1 MKQSKKVLSWLL
13 ILAMVLSMVPA
24 MAFGATG
31 TETWKA
37 VDFESITSQDTIA
50 ITMSK
55 DGATYVLPTVGE
67 GGSKQPLAYTA
78 TAAGDSLTTPGGAEE
93 FGWTVTA
100 TEGGYYITTGDKY
113 LYVTA
118 NNNGVRVGA
127 TQSVWTLVDGYL
139 SAQDSKPVARY
150 LGVYE
155 AEKSDWR
162 CYTRTDT
169 NIAGQTIGFWTLE
182 GEAENTDPTETEPT
196 KPTETEP
203 PTETTKPTTGEVSGS
218 KYVIAAKVGEVYY
231 AMSNTFAKKTDAA
244 EITVTDGKVSA
255 EDVGA
260 YVIELA
266 EVDGGWT
273 VKGSAGYLTYKSGTD
288 LGTSAD
294 PYIWNISDGM
304 NGSYRMTASTANT
317 RGLLYRAGEVNKFGG
332 YAVSNAKEGSTEYFD
347 VELLPIDGEVIL
359 PPTETTQPTET
370 TKPTET
376 EPPVESTNPNEPAG
390 TKYVIAAKVGE
401 DYYAMSNTFAGKIPG
416 TVIPVTDGKV
426 SGDDAGAYAV
436 ILSQVSG
443 GYTIYANGTY
453 LTYKSNTN
461 LGTSAEPYVWVLSA
475 GVNGSSRL
483 TSAAESKR
491 GIVFRAG
498 TYNQFAAY
506 AVSNAEAGSTEYFD
520 LELLP
525 IEGEIVAPTVPPTPP
540 APTEPQCYKP
550 KATPAAGY
558 VEKGTQVSFSCSTK
572 GSWVVYHTGD
582 GNWTKF
588 EDPITI
594 TEDITFTAKSQ
605 AEGYLDSAEV
615 KFEYIAYTVGEQEAI
630 QVTDLSELASGDKII
645 IVAKDYNFSLGTEQ
659 RNNNRGLGNVVKMN
673 NICRYDDAT
682 QILTLEAGTTED
694 TFALYT
700 GEGYL
705 FAPVD
710 SGNYLRTN
718 DDKTDNGSFTITI
731 NEDGSASIV
740 SIAAKDQTVLCYNTS
755 KIFSLYAPAK
765 VQKPVCIY
773 KLSGQDRPAL
783 PENGD
788 TVVLYNLAA
797 RGVLSAAQGAAL
809 KTVGAT
815 LTAEGADCTNG
826 AFLFKVEKNGEA
838 YRFYNESFGY
848 LCAKGNTLSYS
859 LVAENEANWT
869 AEAYNGGYKLL
880 SSEGKTLLGQT
891 GSAKVGTQTGDRDT
905 ATFHFY
911 PCSNTVLTDGVVNM
925 PRIDFGNPS
934 PANAGQDYL
943 LHFTVD
949 AVFGVKEV
957 EATLAGTKLEINRSY
972 GRYAISI
979 PAAMIVGTALEITAK
994 GEDNKG
1000 VAMSATILVGVKDE
1014 PMISDLKPVANSQ
1027 TKENKKPEI
1036 SAKLTNAGENPIVTM
1051 TVNGEAVAATYA
1063 DGMVSYKPTSN
1074 LADGRTVVILTVT
1087 RQDGKTA
1094 TKKWSFTVGE
1104 AKYTMLF
1111 GQLHAHTGEY
1121 SDGAGTLAGALDYIA
1136 GLPQDAN
1143 VDFVAFTD
1151 HSNYFDTAAAPNP
1164 EDALYDLDL
1173 CTPDSAAKWTTY
1185 KDTLAQFNKDH
1196 AGELVLI
1203 PGFEMT
1209 WSGGPGHMNTFV
1221 TEGIVS
1227 RNNKTLNNKSADAGM
1242 RAYYELISR
1251 EEGEEGI
1258 TQLNHPGTTFGNF
1271 SDFAYWTPE
1280 ADART
1285 YLVEVGNGEGAIGSA
1300 GYFPSYEQ
1308 YTMALDKGW
1317 HLAPTNNQD
1326 NHKGKWGNANE
1337 ARDVILA
1344 EDFTEEAIYDAI
1356 RNYRVYATE
1365 DRNLEITYTVN
1376 ELPMGTII
1384 ENVPETLNF
1393 SISIKDPDAA
1403 DSISSIELIVN
1414 SGKVAYTWNMVE
1426 ELASGVFTAELEPD
1440 YSYYY
1445 VRVIQADK
1453 DIAVTAP
1460 VWVGENLKL
1469 GIREATS
1476 DADIAVVGEEL
1487 NIQTTFYNEEQA
1499 DAIVKNIVY
1508 TVNGSQVLYV
1518 DEEVHLISAGS
1529 DMTVSL
1535 PYTPEEAKLL
1545 NIGITA
1551 TLEYDGKEY
1560 VFTASVELDVTSAD
1574 EVAYM
1579 GIDASHLNEYVSGK
1593 YAQMMG
1599 NFATL
1604 AKEAN
1609 IRTKQL
1615 NSSADLIAAC
1625 KDERMTVL
1633 VLNVPTRQLTQAKV
1647 YSAEELA
1654 ALKAFNDRGGALI
1667 LSGFADAK
1675 DGLDPHM
1682 AATQNALLE
1691 ALGSALRLADDS
1703 AREGSYNGLYAYAFG
1718 EDEIAAGLEDS
1729 VYYYNGSTVYVVDA
1743 QGQPVDTLPDT
1754 VNGVLYGNY
1763 KTESRDEDKDGFGVS
1778 AVPKYNYN
1786 DPTYG
1791 AQPRYLLMAAERMED
1806 KGMIFVS
1813 GVPFMNDYNIVFPAE
1828 NGNNALA
1835 QNLLKAVNPVRLT
1848 DIAEVRKQTE
1858 VGYTFTIQGTV
1869 TSNASGYDKDTA
1881 FFDCIYVQDE
1891 TAGIN
1896 CFPVA
1901 GEFKIG
1907 DVVQI
1912 KGQTEFY
1919 VGEPELQVQTI
1930 EKLGETTPVEP
1941 VEITAAQLNDR
1952 SVEGSLITLKG
1963 FVTKITMANGL
1974 VESIYVIDAE
1984 GTVGRAFI
1992 DGYITANNEVKDLA
2006 VGRAISVTGVASYDN
2021 TYAIEHDSY
2030 ARIRVRDRADIVT
2043 SDHEHTVA
2051 TLEAVAPTC
2060 TETGLTEGQYCSV
2073 CAMVLKAQEEIP
2085 ATGHTMADGTCTV
2098 CGYEEPKEEP
2108 FPFTDVPETEWYR
2121 EAVEYVFE
2129 NKLMNGMNATTYA
2142 PQKTLTRAML
2152 VTILYRMAGSPEV
2165 EIDNVFT
2172 DVAEGQWYTEA
2183 ILWGYDNGIV
2193 MGMGKGLF
2201 APNNAVTREQ
2211 MVTFLYRYAKYAGYD
2226 LSKAETTDLSDYVD
2240 ADTVSDYAV
2249 DAFAWAVGEGI
2260 VNGLGKNNLGPKG
2273 TATRAQVAQ
2282 VIMKFHRMAK

>member
-1 MKQSKKVLSWLL
+1 MKQSRRVFSWLL

-31 TETWKA
+31 TTTWRA
-37 VDFESITSQDTIA
+37 VNFESITSQDTVA

-55 DGATYVLPTVGE
+55 NGVTYVLPTVGE

-78 TAAGDSLTTPGGAEE
+78 TVDGDTLSTTGSAAD

-100 TEGGYYITTGDKY
+100 TEGGFYITAGGKY

-118 NNNGVRVGA
+118 SNNGVRVGN
-127 TQSVWTLVDGYL
+127 TQSVWTLADGYL
-139 SAQDSKPVARY
+139 SAQDSKATPRY

-155 AEKSDWR
+155 GETPDWR

-169 NIAGQTIGFWTLE
+169 NIAGQTIGFWTVE
-182 GEAENTDPTETEPT
+182 GESTDPTDPTDPTETDPTETDPTETDPTTQPTETDPTTQPTETEPT
-196 KPTETEP
+196 TQPTEADSNEP
-203 PTETTKPTTGEVSGS
+203 AGK
-218 KYVIAAKVGEVYY
+218 KYVIAAKVGE
-231 AMSNTFAKKTDAA
+231 
-244 EITVTDGKVSA
+244 I
-255 EDVGA
+255 
-260 YVIELA
+260 
-266 EVDGGWT
+266 
-273 VKGSAGYLTYKSGTD
+273 
-288 LGTSAD
+288 
-294 PYIWNISDGM
+294 
-304 NGSYRMTASTANT
+304 
-317 RGLLYRAGEVNKFGG
+317 
-332 YAVSNAKEGSTEYFD
+332 
-347 VELLPIDGEVIL
+347 
-359 PPTETTQPTET
+359 
-370 TKPTET
+370 
-376 EPPVESTNPNEPAG
+376 
-390 TKYVIAAKVGE
+390 
-401 DYYAMSNTFAGKIPG
+401 YYAMSNTFAGKISG
-416 TVIPVTDGKV
+416 TPVTVTDGKV
-426 SGDDAGAYAV
+426 SGDDAGAYA
-436 ILSQVSG
+436 ITLSEVSG
-443 GYTIYANGTY
+443 GYTVYAGGNY
-453 LTYKSNTN
+453 LTYKSGTN
-461 LGTSAEPYVWVLSA
+461 FGTSAEPYVWVLSA

-483 TSAAESKR
+483 TSAADAKR

-498 TYNQFAAY
+498 TYNQFGAY
-506 AVSNAEAGSTEYFD
+506 AVSNAEAGSTEYYD
-520 LELLP
+520 VEILP
-525 IEGEIVAPTVPPTPP
+525 VEGEIGEV
-540 APTEPQCYKP
+540 PTETTEPALPKCYKP

-558 VEKGTQVSFSCSTK
+558 VEYGTEVTLSCSTK
-572 GSWVVYHTGD
+572 DSKILYHTGD
-582 GNWTKF
+582 GNWTEYTTAF
-588 EDPITI
+588 VI
-594 TEDITFTAKSQ
+594 TEDITITAKSQ
-605 AEGYLDSAEV
+605 AEGKLDSDEV
-615 KFEYIAYTVGEQEAI
+615 AFAYIVYTVGDQDAVL
-630 QVTDLSELASGDKII
+630 VTDLSELASGDRII
-645 IVAKDYNFSLGTEQ
+645 IVAKDYNFALGTEQ
-659 RNNNRGLGNVVKMN
+659 RNNNRGLGNVVKMD

-682 QILTLEAGTTED
+682 QILTLEAGTTDD
-694 TFALYT
+694 TYALFT

-718 DDKTDNGSFTITI
+718 DDKTENGSFTITF
-731 NEDGSASIV
+731 NEDGSASVV

-755 KIFSLYAPAK
+755 KLFSLYAPTK

-773 KLSGQDRPAL
+773 KLAGQERPGL

-797 RGVLSAAQGAAL
+797 RGVLSAAQGTAL

-826 AFLFKVEKNGEA
+826 AFLFKVEKNGEY
-838 YRFYNESFGY
+838 YRFSNDAFGY
-848 LCAKGNTLSYS
+848 LCAKGNALSYS
-859 LVAENEANWT
+859 PVAEGEANWT
-869 AEAYNGGYKLL
+869 VEAYNGGYKLL
-880 SSEGKTLLGQT
+880 SSEGKALLGQT
-891 GSAKVGTQTGDRDT
+891 GSAKLGTQTGDRDT

-911 PCSNTVLTDGVVNM
+911 PCINSILTEGVVNM
-925 PRIDFGNPS
+925 PQIAFGNPS

-957 EATLAGTKLEINRSY
+957 EAALAGTKLEISQSY

-979 PAAMIVGTALEITAK
+979 PAEMIVGSSLEVTVK
-994 GEDNKG
+994 GVDNKG
-1000 VAMSATILVGVKDE
+1000 VSMSATVIVGVKDE

-1036 SAKLTNAGENPIVTM
+1036 SAKITNAGENPTITM
-1051 TVNGEAVAATYA
+1051 TLNGEAVAATYA
-1063 DGMVSYKPTSN
+1063 EGVVSYKPSSD
-1074 LADGRTVVILTVT
+1074 LAEGRTVVILTVT

-1104 AKYTMLF
+1104 AVYTMLF

-1121 SDGAGTLAGALDYIA
+1121 SDGAGTLAGALEYIA
-1136 GLPQDAN
+1136 GLPAEAN

-1173 CTPDSAAKWTTY
+1173 CTSESAAKWTTY
-1185 KDTLAQFNKDH
+1185 KETLAQFNKDH

-1344 EDFTEEAIYDAI
+1344 EDFTEEGIYDAI

-1365 DRNLEITYTVN
+1365 DRNLEILYTVN

-1384 ENVPETLNF
+1384 ENVPEVLNF

-1403 DSISSIELIVN
+1403 DSIASVELIVN
-1414 SGKVAYTWNMVE
+1414 SGKVAYTWDNAE
-1426 ELASGVFTAELEPD
+1426 ELASGLLTAELEPE

-1445 VRVIQADK
+1445 VRIVQADK

-1469 GIREATS
+1469 GVREAVS

-1518 DEEVHLISAGS
+1518 DNEVHLISAGS
-1529 DMTVSL
+1529 DVVVSL

-1551 TLEYDGKEY
+1551 TMEYDGKEY
-1560 VFTASVELDVTSAD
+1560 VFTASVELDVTPAD
-1574 EVAYM
+1574 EVVYM

-1625 KDERMTVL
+1625 KDERMAAI
-1633 VLNVPTRQLTQAKV
+1633 VLNAPTRQLTQAKI

-1654 ALKAFNDRGGALI
+1654 ALKAFNDRGGVLI
-1667 LSGFADAK
+1667 ISGFADAK
-1675 DGLDPHM
+1675 DALDPHV

-1691 ALGSALRLADDS
+1691 ALGSSLRLADDS

-1718 EDEIAAGLEDS
+1718 EDAIAEGLEDS
-1729 VYYYNGSTVYVVDA
+1729 VYYYNGSTLYAVDA
-1743 QGQPVDTLPDT
+1743 KGEAVDNLPAT
-1754 VNGVLYGNY
+1754 VGGVLYGNY
-1763 KTESRDEDKDGFGVS
+1763 KTESRDEDSDGFGVAS
-1778 AVPKYNYN
+1778 VPKYNYN
-1786 DPTYG
+1786 DPNYG
-1791 AQPRYLLMAAERMED
+1791 AQARYLLMAAERVEG
-1806 KGMIFVS
+1806 KGLIFVS
-1813 GVPFMNDYNIVFPAE
+1813 GVPFMNDYNILFPAE

-1835 QNLLKAVNPVRLT
+1835 QNLLKAVNPIRLT

-1901 GEFKIG
+1901 GDFKIG

-1919 VGEPELQVQTI
+1919 IGEPELQVQKI
-1930 EKLGETTPVEP
+1930 EKIGETTPVEP

-1963 FVTKITMANGL
+1963 VVTKITMANGL
-1974 VESIYVIDAE
+1974 VESIYIIDAE

-1992 DGYITANNEVKDLA
+1992 DGYITADNEVKDLE
-2006 VGRAISVTGVASYDN
+2006 VGRAITVTGVASYDN

-2030 ARIRVRDRADIVT
+2030 ARIRVRDRADIIT
-2043 SDHEHTVA
+2043 SAHEHTIAV
-2051 TLEAVAPTC
+2051 LEAVAPSC
-2060 TETGLTEGQYCSV
+2060 TETGLTEGQYCTVCGLTVTEQQILPAKGHTEVIDEAVAATCIATGLTEGKHCSV
-2073 CAMVLKAQEEIP
+2073 CGEILVKQETLP
-2085 ATGHTMADGTCTV
+2085 TTDHTVVDEVCTV
-2098 CGYEEPKEEP
+2098 CGEAFPDEAE
-2108 FPFTDVPETEWYR
+2108 FPFTDVPEDQWYR
-2121 EAVEYVFE
+2121 EAVEYVYR

-2152 VTILYRMAGSPEV
+2152 VTILYRMAGAPKVEV
-2165 EIDNVFT
+2165 EDVFT
-2172 DVAEGQWYTEA
+2172 DVPADQWYTEA
-2183 ILWGYDNGIV
+2183 VQWGYENGIV

-2201 APNNAVTREQ
+2201 APDKAVTREQ
-2211 MVTFLYRYAKYAGYD
+2211 MVTFLYRYAKLAGYD
-2226 LSKAETTDLSDYVD
+2226 MSKAETTDLSDYVD
-2240 ADTVSDYAV
+2240 AETVSDYAV

>member
-1 MKQSKKVLSWLL
+1 MKQSRRVFSWLL

-31 TETWKA
+31 TATWKP
-37 VDFESITSQDTIA
+37 VDFESITSQDTVA
-50 ITMSK
+50 ITMTK
-55 DGATYVLPTVGE
+55 NGVTYALPTVGE

-78 TAAGDSLTTPGGAEE
+78 TVAGDALTTPGSSAD
-93 FGWTVTA
+93 FGWNIMA
-100 TEGGYYITTGDKY
+100 TEGGYYITAGGKY

-118 NNNGVRVGA
+118 SNNGVRVGA

-139 SAQDSKPVARY
+139 SAQDSKATPRY

-155 AEKSDWR
+155 GATPDWR
-162 CYTRTDT
+162 CYTNTT
-169 NIAGQTIGFWTLE
+169 NNIAGQTIGFWTLE
-182 GEAENTDPTETEPT
+182 GEDENTDPTETEQPT
-196 KPTETEP
+196 ESFPDPTET
-203 PTETTKPTTGEVSGS
+203 
-218 KYVIAAKVGEVYY
+218 
-231 AMSNTFAKKTDAA
+231 
-244 EITVTDGKVSA
+244 
-255 EDVGA
+255 
-260 YVIELA
+260 
-266 EVDGGWT
+266 
-273 VKGSAGYLTYKSGTD
+273 
-288 LGTSAD
+288 D
-294 PYIWNISDGM
+294 P
-304 NGSYRMTASTANT
+304 
-317 RGLLYRAGEVNKFGG
+317 
-332 YAVSNAKEGSTEYFD
+332 
-347 VELLPIDGEVIL
+347 
-359 PPTETTQPTET
+359 TQPS
-370 TKPTET
+370 ET
-376 EPPVESTNPNEPAG
+376 EPIQSTQPDPNEPVG
-390 TKYVIAAKVGE
+390 KKCVIAAKVGE
-401 DYYAMSNTFAGKIPG
+401 DYYAMSNTFAGKITG
-416 TVIPVTDGKV
+416 TPITVADGRV
-426 SGDDAGAYAV
+426 AGEDAGAYV
-436 ILSQVSG
+436 ITLSEVDG
-443 GYTIYANGTY
+443 GYTIYSKGNY

-461 LGTSAEPYVWVLSA
+461 LGTSADPYVWVLSA
-475 GVNGSSRL
+475 GINGSSRL
-483 TSAAESKR
+483 TSGADNKR
-491 GIVFRAG
+491 GLVFRAG
-498 TYNQFAAY
+498 TYNQFGAY
-506 AVSNAEAGSTEYFD
+506 ALSNVEAGSTEYFD
-520 LELLP
+520 VEILYV
-525 IEGEIVAPTVPPTPP
+525 EGEIIDI
-540 APTEPQCYKP
+540 PTEATEPSLPKCYKP

-558 VEKGTQVSFSCSTK
+558 VEKGTEVTFTCSTK
-572 GSWVVYHTGD
+572 DSKVLYHTGD
-582 GNWTKF
+582 GNWVEFTT
-588 EDPITI
+588 PIVI
-594 TEDITFTAKSQ
+594 TEDITFTVKSQ
-605 AEGYLDSAEV
+605 AEGKLDSDEV
-615 KFEYIAYTVGEQEAI
+615 TFAYIVYTVGDSEATL
-630 QVTDLSELASGDKII
+630 VTDMSELASGDKII
-645 IVAKDYNFSLGTEQ
+645 IVAKDYAFALGTEQ

-682 QILTLEAGTTED
+682 QILTLEAGTTDD
-694 TFALYT
+694 TYALYT

-705 FAPVD
+705 YAPVD

-755 KIFSLYAPAK
+755 KIFSLYAPTK

-773 KLSGQDRPAL
+773 KLAGQERPSL

-797 RGVLSAAQGAAL
+797 RGVLSTVQGTAL

-826 AFLFKVEKNGEA
+826 AFLFKVEKNGDY
-838 YRFYNESFGY
+838 YRFSNEAFGY
-848 LCAKGNTLSYS
+848 LCAKGNALSYS
-859 LVAENEANWT
+859 PVAEDEANWT
-869 AEAYNGGYKLL
+869 VEAYNGGYKLL

-891 GSAKVGTQTGDRDT
+891 GSAKLGTQTGDRDT

-911 PCSNTVLTDGVVNM
+911 PCSNTILTEGVVNM
-925 PRIDFGNPS
+925 PQIAFGNPS

-957 EATLAGTKLEINRSY
+957 EATLAGTKLEITQSY
-972 GRYAISI
+972 GRYAVSI
-979 PAAMIVGTALEITAK
+979 PAEMIVGTTLEVTVK

-1000 VAMSATILVGVKDE
+1000 IPMSATVAVGIKDE

-1027 TKENKKPEI
+1027 TKDDKKPEI
-1036 SAKLTNAGENPIVTM
+1036 SAKITNAGENPTITM
-1051 TVNGEAVAATYA
+1051 TLNGEAVSATYT
-1063 DGMVSYKPTSN
+1063 DGVVSYKPVSN
-1074 LADGRTVVILTVT
+1074 LAEGRTVVILTVI

-1121 SDGAGTLAGALDYIA
+1121 SDGAGTLAGALEYIA

-1164 EDALYDLDL
+1164 EDALYDLEL

-1185 KDTLAQFNKDH
+1185 KETLAQFNKEH

-1344 EDFTEEAIYDAI
+1344 EDFTEEGIYDAI

-1365 DRNLEITYTVN
+1365 DRNLEILYTVN

-1384 ENVPETLNF
+1384 ENVPEMLNV
-1393 SISIKDPDAA
+1393 SIAIKDPDVS
-1403 DSISSIELIVN
+1403 DSITSVELIVN
-1414 SGKVAYTWNMVE
+1414 SGKVAYTWNNAE
-1426 ELASGVFTAELEPD
+1426 ELASGLLTAELEPE

-1445 VRVIQADK
+1445 VRVVQADK

-1469 GIREATS
+1469 GIREAVS

-1487 NIQTTFYNEEQA
+1487 NIQTTFYNEEHA

-1518 DEEVHLISAGS
+1518 DNEVHLISAGS
-1529 DMTVSL
+1529 DVVISL

-1545 NIGITA
+1545 SIGITA
-1551 TLEYDGKEY
+1551 TMEYDGKEY
-1560 VFTASVELDVTSAD
+1560 VFTASVELDVTPAD

-1593 YAQMMG
+1593 YAQMMV

-1625 KDERMTVL
+1625 KDERMTAL

-1654 ALKAFNDRGGALI
+1654 ALKAFNDRGGVLI
-1667 LSGFADAK
+1667 ISGFADAK

-1682 AATQNALLE
+1682 ADTQNALLE
-1691 ALGSALRLADDS
+1691 ALGSSLRLADDS

-1729 VYYYNGSTVYVVDA
+1729 VYYYNGSTVYAVDEKGEA
-1743 QGQPVDTLPDT
+1743 VDNLPAT
-1754 VNGVLYGNY
+1754 VSGVLYGNY
-1763 KTESRDEDKDGFGVS
+1763 KTESRDEDGDGFGIS

-1791 AQPRYLLMAAERMED
+1791 AQPRLLLMAAERIQG

-1813 GVPFMNDYNIVFPAE
+1813 GVPFMNDYNVVFPAE

-1858 VGYTFTIQGTV
+1858 VGYTFTIRGTV

-1881 FFDCIYVQDE
+1881 FFDCIYVQDD

-1930 EKLGETTPVEP
+1930 EKIGETTPVEP

-1963 FVTKITMANGL
+1963 VVTKITMANGL

-2006 VGRAISVTGVASYDN
+2006 VGRSISVTGVASYDN

-2030 ARIRVRDRADIVT
+2030 ARIRVRNRADIIT
-2043 SDHEHTVA
+2043 SDHQHTVV

-2060 TETGLTEGQYCSV
+2060 TETGLTAGQYCSV
-2073 CAMVLKAQEEIP
+2073 CGTVLVAQEAVP
-2085 ATGHTMADGTCTV
+2085 AKGHTMVGGTCGV
-2098 CGYEEPKEEP
+2098 CGYEEPKAEP
-2108 FPFTDVPETEWYR
+2108 FPFTDVPEDIWYR

-2129 NKLMNGMNATTYA
+2129 NKLMNGMKEDIYGPET
-2142 PQKTLTRAML
+2142 TLTRAML

-2165 EIDNVFT
+2165 EEQETFT
-2172 DVAEGQWYTEA
+2172 DVIPGIWYSKA
-2183 ILWGYDNGIV
+2183 IQWGYDNNIV
-2193 MGMGKGLF
+2193 KGMGKGRF
-2201 APNNAVTREQ
+2201 APDDAVTREQ
-2211 MVTFLYRYAKYAGYD
+2211 MVTFLHRYAAYAGHD
-2226 LSKAETTDLSDYVD
+2226 VSKAETTDLSGYVD
-2240 ADTVSDYAV
+2240 VASISGYAEE
-2249 DAFAWAVGEGI
+2249 AFRWAVGEGI
-2260 VNGLGKNNLGPKG
+2260 VNGLGKNNLAPQG

-2282 VIMKFHRMAK
+2282 VIMKCHRMAK